1 MWHTE
6 RTIVCVM
13 ILQIIANHAD
23 LIFIHVL
30 PTVAAAAK
38 AHAHKQFSQRH
49 AESYKN
55 RDLSH
60 SFTVINPTVGE
71 YQTVKL
77 HERFQ

>member
-1 MWHTE
+1 
-6 RTIVCVM
+6 M

-30 PTVAAAAK
+30 PTVAAAASVLLPH
-38 AHAHKQFSQRH
+38 AHTHKQFSQRH

>member
-1 MWHTE
+1 MCGIRNE
-6 RTIVCVM
+6 RLCVM

-30 PTVAAAAK
+30 PTAVAALLP
-38 AHAHKQFSQRH
+38 HTHISQRH

-60 SFTVINPTVGE
+60 SFTVINPTVGG